1 MALKSN
7 PGKAQKAPP
16 ARPTKVRG
24 ELEAKDLDKVTGGLR
39 KSGGPRP
46 GDPCDGGE

>member
-7 PGKAQKAPP
+7 PSKPQKTP
-16 ARPTKVRG
+16 ARSAPKGRG

-39 KSGGPRP
+39 ATGKKT